1 MNRRPFPYS
10 AAFHGGLLTVLLAVS
25 AGMPGCQKA
34 YYGTME
40 AFGKHKRDLLVS
52 RVKDGSEAQD
62 AAKEQFASA
71 LEEFSA
77 LINFDGGNLKKAYDK
92 SNSQLDDCESKAATV
107 KDRIKSIES
116 VGDALFA
123 EWNKELDQYSNAS
136 LRNASESQLSV
147 TKSKYTDMLNAMKR
161 AAATMDPVLATFR
174 DNVLFLKHNLN
185 AQAVA
190 SLRGE
195 VAKLET
201 DVRDLIRQMEASIAE
216 ADAFIRDMQS
226 AE

>member
-1 MNRRPFPYS
+1 MVCVIGLM
-10 AAFHGGLLTVLLAVS
+10 GGGALS
-25 AGMPGCQKA
+25 GCQKA

-52 RVKDGSEAQD
+52 RVEEASEAQD

-77 LINFDGGNLKKAYDK
+77 LVNFDGGDLKKAYDK
-92 SNSQLDDCESKAATV
+92 SKSQLDDCESKADKV
-107 KDRIKSIES
+107 KDRIASIES

-123 EWNKELDQYSNAS
+123 EWNKELDQYTNAS
-136 LRNASESQLSV
+136 LRSKSEQQLSA
-147 TKSKYTDMLNAMKR
+147 TKGKYGDMLNAMKR
-161 AAATMDPVLATFR
+161 ASGTMGPVLATFR

-190 SLRGE
+190 SLKGE
-195 VAKLET
+195 VSKLET
-201 DVRDLIRQMEASIAE
+201 DVKDLIRQMEASIAE
-216 ADAFIRDMQS
+216 ADTFIRDMKS